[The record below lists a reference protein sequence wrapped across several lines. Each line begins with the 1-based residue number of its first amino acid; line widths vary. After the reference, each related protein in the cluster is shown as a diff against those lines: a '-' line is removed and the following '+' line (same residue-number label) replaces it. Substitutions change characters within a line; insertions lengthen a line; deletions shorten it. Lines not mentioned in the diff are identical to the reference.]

1 MVSNQNTVIKIVVGL
16 LQDKENNMA
25 GFLGAASDVT
35 SELIESG
42 IKGTVKAGAKGAGAV
57 TKMQKGLYQKVLD
70 MADNKI
76 LDGTDNMLDR
86 ALSKNLGE
94 TVNTLGKRETQLAEI
109 AENGIV
115 GKTGSGAGNTVE
127 DIVDEGVKAAK
138 AGGGANVPG
147 GPGGGG
153 PGKGGGTRKR
163 NALIGSAVGG
173 VAGAGI
179 GGITGM
185 VTGAD
190 EDNQNGMIVTGALA
204 GIAGGAMV
212 GGLFGNNITK
222 VAGGIAK
229 GASNEAVEGGAKGLL
244 KNAGASA
251 QNFADKIDDIGTNV
265 YKKTTKQ
272 SRLELAK
279 QIKKNSN
286 LTSKEALR
294 MANKAA
300 SSSADELEKGIVM
313 TLDDGSIGRL
323 KGMEPKDIES
333 LTKSIHTGNT
343 LGGAAQGAI
352 MGAAGG
358 ALVGGVAG
366 GIDED
371 DTFIGGALKG
381 GLIGGTL
388 GGIGGGVSGYFNN
401 SAKILSNTTANVNSL
416 LGK

>member
-1 MVSNQNTVIKIVVGL
+1 
-16 LQDKENNMA
+16 MA
-25 GFLGAASDVT
+25 GFFGVATDVA
-35 SELIESG
+35 SELVETG
-42 IKGTVKAGAKGAGAV
+42 AKEAVKAGAKGAGAV
-57 TKMQKGLYQKVLD
+57 TKVQKGLYQRALNR
-70 MADNKI
+70 AGTKI
-76 LDGTDNMLDR
+76 LDGTDNIIDR
-86 ALSKNLGE
+86 AVNKNIGE
-94 TVNTLGKRETQLAEI
+94 TVEVLKAREARLAKA
-109 AENGIV
+109 AENGVI
-115 GKTGSGAGNTVE
+115 GKAT
-127 DIVDEGVKAAK
+127 AK
-138 AGGGANVPG
+138 AGTADAVEEIVQEGGNKIAR
-147 GPGGGG
+147 
-153 PGKGGGTRKR
+153 GTKR
-163 NALIGSAVGG
+163 NALVGSAIGG
-173 VAGAGI
+173 VSGAGI
-179 GGITGM
+179 GGIAGM
-185 VTGAD
+185 ATGAD

-204 GIAGGAMV
+204 GMAGGAMV
-212 GGLFGNNITK
+212 GGLFGNSISK

-244 KNAGASA
+244 KKAGASA

-352 MGAAGG
+352 MGSAGG

-381 GLIGGTL
+381 GLIGGAV
-388 GGIGGGVSGYFNN
+388 GGIGGGASGYFNN